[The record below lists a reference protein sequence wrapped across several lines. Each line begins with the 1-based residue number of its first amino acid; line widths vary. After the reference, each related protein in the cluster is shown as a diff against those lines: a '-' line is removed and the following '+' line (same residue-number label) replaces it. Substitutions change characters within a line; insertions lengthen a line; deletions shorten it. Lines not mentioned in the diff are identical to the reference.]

1 VREKEKYPWRSSCTS
16 HVSEQPALDLIF
28 SSHDSIRIDP
38 IKRPFYY
45 GDWWIVQQ
53 AQLHVVEPCVDAII
67 RAIMLSNWEVVI
79 MHMAG
84 GNKPSA
90 GDSNSALPLQGW
102 RDVRYC
108 EMFIG

>member
-1 VREKEKYPWRSSCTS
+1 M
-16 HVSEQPALDLIF
+16 
-28 SSHDSIRIDP
+28 
-38 IKRPFYY
+38 
-45 GDWWIVQQ
+45 
-53 AQLHVVEPCVDAII
+53 EPCVDAII